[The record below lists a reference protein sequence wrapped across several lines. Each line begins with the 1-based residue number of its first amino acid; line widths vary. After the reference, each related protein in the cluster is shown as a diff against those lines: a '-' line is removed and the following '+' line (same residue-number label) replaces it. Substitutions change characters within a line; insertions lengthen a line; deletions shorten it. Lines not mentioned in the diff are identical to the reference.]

1 MFPPYPPDEAVEFP
15 GSVGRHL
22 ASVHMASA
30 SGYLLGGKPDP
41 EVPELDQPGAVRP
54 PQETELLDGQK
65 NKAPDRLT
73 HCIRSVVHVGCVA
86 SLVWRRTESGRPRI
100 P

>member
-22 ASVHMASA
+22 ASVHLASA
-30 SGYLLGGKPDP
+30 SGYLLGGKPDT

-54 PQETELLDGQK
+54 PQETELLHGQK

-73 HCIRSVVHVGCVA
+73 RVIRAIVHNGSVA
-86 SLVWRRTESGRPRI
+86 SLVWRRTESGRPRT

>member
-1 MFPPYPPDEAVEFP
+1 MCPPYPPDKAVEFP

-86 SLVWRRTESGRPRI
+86 SLVWMRTESGRPRI